1 MLLPDIV
8 LGAFTQ
14 LKQLVIIVISS
25 IYLVQD
31 PVLLLYINSV
41 ISHKNLTM
49 EKLLS
54 PLSDDETDRERE
66 REKIGFPAPLQLK
79 IYGIRKIINQF
90 LKKIF
95 KSYGTRIQVQARSL

>member
-8 LGAFTQ
+8 LSAFTQ
-14 LKQLVIIVISS
+14 LKQLIIIVISS
-25 IYLVQD
+25 IYLVPD

-54 PLSDDETDRERE
+54 PLSR
-66 REKIGFPAPLQLK
+66 
-79 IYGIRKIINQF
+79 
-90 LKKIF
+90 
-95 KSYGTRIQVQARSL
+95 